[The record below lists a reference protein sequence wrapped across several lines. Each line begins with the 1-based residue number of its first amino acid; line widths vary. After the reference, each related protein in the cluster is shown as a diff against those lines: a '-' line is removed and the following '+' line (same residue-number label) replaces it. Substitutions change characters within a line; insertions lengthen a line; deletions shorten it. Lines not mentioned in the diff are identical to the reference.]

1 MVDSSPSSSS
11 YSSSS
16 SSDIIFSESQNSVDV
31 LLEGMDEQINDLNK
45 IVKDQKDEI
54 KQLQIRIQNLKNI
67 LQSNLSEYLN
77 NIICYI

>member
-1 MVDSSPSSSS
+1 
-11 YSSSS
+11 
-16 SSDIIFSESQNSVDV
+16 
-31 LLEGMDEQINDLNK
+31 MDEQINDLNK

-67 LQSNLSEYLN
+67 LQSNLSDYLN

>member
-45 IVKDQKDEI
+45 IVKDQKEEI

-67 LQSNLSEYLN
+67 LQSNLSDYLN